1 MKADHKVTKV
11 SLSGIPAVALFER
24 DRGMNVTVLYVMVRT
39 DYDETEEEAIRRAK
53 RIADHLTSALALRKS
68 GSTNHIEEN
77 QSHGITSKS

>member
-24 DRGMNVTVLYVMVRT
+24 DRGINVTVLYVMVRT

-68 GSTNHIEEN
+68 GTREEKHESI
-77 QSHGITSKS
+77 QRSEV